1 MDQPQRD
8 HATPAPTPTTEPSV
22 TELEVRGLVVGIFQE
37 NCWVLGNRRTREA
50 ICIDPGDQAADIL
63 HLAADMGVTIKRI
76 AASHAHI
83 DHVMGVR
90 DLQAATGAPFL
101 LHAADLDL
109 LRHAAASARLFGI
122 AMEPPPEPDHLLRDN
137 DRLEVDGIALRV
149 LHTPGH
155 TPGSACFFTNDL
167 LFTGDTLFR
176 ASIGRTDLPGGDFA
190 QEMESILTQLLRL
203 PEETTVL
210 PGHMQQ
216 TTIGHER
223 ATNPFILEAL
233 QRRSR

>member
-1 MDQPQRD
+1 MI
-8 HATPAPTPTTEPSV
+8 TTASKS
-22 TELEVRGLVVGIFQE
+22 TGSRSAF
-37 NCWVLGNRRTREA
+37 CTR
-50 ICIDPGDQAADIL
+50 
-63 HLAADMGVTIKRI
+63 
-76 AASHAHI
+76 
-83 DHVMGVR
+83 
-90 DLQAATGAPFL
+90 
-101 LHAADLDL
+101 
-109 LRHAAASARLFGI
+109 
-122 AMEPPPEPDHLLRDN
+122 
-137 DRLEVDGIALRV
+137 
-149 LHTPGH
+149 PGH

-203 PEETTVL
+203 PEETIVL